1 MSREAVPAR
10 ALIDRL
16 GRMSALHLLRRIA
29 KRLHQLAGRDAGPF
43 GTGYAGS
50 W

>member
-1 MSREAVPAR
+1 MSREAVPAK

-16 GRMSALHLLRRIA
+16 GRMAGAVHLRRIA
-29 KRLHQLAGRDAGPF
+29 KRLHQLAGRDAGSF

>member
-16 GRMSALHLLRRIA
+16 GRMSALHLRRIA

-43 GTGYAGS
+43 ETGYAGP